1 MPALFIRFRDV
12 ICVLKNTVK
21 MRYRMYL
28 TLLISLR
35 RPEYRGVPWYP
46 WFLWEK
52 IKLDGLLKYQLAL
65 YQVATSVR

>member
-35 RPEYRGVPWYP
+35 RPEYRRRSHGTHGSCG
-46 WFLWEK
+46 K
-52 IKLDGLLKYQLAL
+52 KLNLTAY
-65 YQVATSVR
+65 